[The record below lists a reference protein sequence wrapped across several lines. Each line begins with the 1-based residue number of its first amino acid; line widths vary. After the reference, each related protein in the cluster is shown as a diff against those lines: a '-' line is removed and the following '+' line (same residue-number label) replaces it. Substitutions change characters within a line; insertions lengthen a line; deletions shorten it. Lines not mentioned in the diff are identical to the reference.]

1 MILQKVIRSLYI
13 LFEGNAGDIACF
25 GKNGKLYD
33 NVNREVKMK
42 KELPIPKCFNDPAQ
56 AAERL
61 TELFVDIGQAR
72 DTKLNPP
79 PAQRAVF
86 RKLHGVAHGWL
97 ERHEGLPAE
106 WQVGIFS
113 HARLD
118 AWMRFSSDT
127 GPTDPDLGSMCGI
140 GLKLFGVS
148 GDNALGETGET
159 ADLIMQNIDRFF
171 LDTAKTM
178 VDFTYAGVVQH
189 DYDSYLAKHPSINA
203 VLNAMNAPRGSC
215 LTNSY
220 WAILPFHLGDE
231 IVKYRL
237 VPETVAEDVPDDS
250 NDYLKIDLAN
260 RLAERDYRFTL
271 EIQLRNNVET
281 MPLDKANIV
290 WPVDESPYVPVATL
304 VIPRQQIDTPGQAD
318 YGQNLSFNI
327 WRVPPANRPSDQ
339 SSIAVVRR
347 DFYAAGAA
355 MRQRANGQ
363 LTSDPAEPRAISPE
377 PPPADH
383 CIVKAVIHPAVG
395 IARVG
400 TSDEY
405 FYGPEV
411 TDPPPLPAGSY
422 RDKAKRLKRQAAR
435 FRIYGVN
442 ARGEIVRELTG
453 DAAGAKIEW
462 SVQLANQ
469 KAAWYG
475 FQLALDIPE
484 AHYAPPTTL
493 RNPGVADRSKLAITA
508 KPQSL
513 KGRSAKP
520 KRLEGKFMDIPVYL
534 GEAMT
539 DDAQRL
545 TVLGGKG
552 VSASADGSAAVTFA
566 NNEGW
571 YDDVSDGPVSA
582 KVTLNGEA
590 IEVIP
595 AWVVVA
601 PPNYGPQRK
610 SVRTMWD
617 LMRDV
622 AIKAGTLAAPTRPSF
637 ARDILPIFERMH
649 GLQWVNA
656 GFAAGFGWEGVFDLT
671 SCAALARL
679 GSTSAAYREQRR
691 VIYNNFRNFD
701 TDANSP
707 VPWPW
712 LYGDAMNIP
721 PVASPRQNSVLSDC
735 QMAML
740 WQWSEGNFDADYD
753 PNSCLPSNIDQVPM
767 AAQGDMLTRAALDF
781 CLADAFHPGC
791 EMTWP
796 VRTATMYMAPFRFK
810 HAAPGWVPPSPSE
823 ILTPDDVTIPNG
835 PLYGQMAGGITRWM
849 AVPWQT
855 DTSSCRSGYTPS
867 YDPYVPSFWPAR
879 VPNEVLTKENY
890 DIVMDKSRPLSERK
904 KAFANRE
911 AWIEPLGADGYTHQ
925 INNMV
930 HHFDFLGV
938 VEVREGPGDA
948 EFPATIEVEDYARLI
963 TPEQEDL
970 AQPKKQGAA
979 QRLRAGPAARS
990 GPVVRRGV
998 RSATE
1003 VDLSGIALVNRFPNG
1018 LPPQRG

>member
-1 MILQKVIRSLYI
+1 M
-13 LFEGNAGDIACF
+13 D
-25 GKNGKLYD
+25 
-33 NVNREVKMK
+33 
-42 KELPIPKCFNDPAQ
+42 KELPIPKCFDNPAD

-61 TELFVDIGQAR
+61 TEMFVEIGQAR
-72 DTKLNPP
+72 DTRLNPP

-86 RKLHGVAHGWL
+86 RKLHGVAHGRL
-97 ERHEGLPAE
+97 ERRDDVPEA
-106 WQVGIFS
+106 WRVGIFA
-113 HARLD
+113 HERLD

-140 GLKLFGVS
+140 GLKLFGVP
-148 GDNALGETGET
+148 GENALGETGET

-178 VDFTYAGVVQH
+178 VEFTYAGVVQH
-189 DYDSYLAKHPSINA
+189 DYDAYLARHPDINA
-203 VLNAMNAPRGSC
+203 VLTDMSAPRGSC
-215 LTNSY
+215 LTNTY
-220 WAILPFHLGDE
+220 WAILPFHLGDG

-237 VPETVAEDVPDDS
+237 VPETAPEDVPDDG
-250 NDYLKIDLAN
+250 NDYLRTDLAN
-260 RLAERDYRFTL
+260 RLAEREYRFTL
-271 EIQLRNNVET
+271 EVQPRTNPAT
-281 MPLDKANIV
+281 MPLDEANVV

-304 VIPRQQIDTPGQAD
+304 VIPRQDICAPGQAD

-327 WRVPPANRPSDQ
+327 WRVPPPNRPSED

-347 DFYAAGAA
+347 TVYAAGAA

-363 LTSDPAEPRAISPE
+363 LTSDPAEPRAAASAPFE
-377 PPPADH
+377 RDD
-383 CIVKAVIHPAVG
+383 CIVQAVIHPAIG

-411 TDPPPLPAGSY
+411 TDPAPLPPGSY
-422 RDKAKRLKRQAAR
+422 RDADKRLKRQAAR
-435 FRIYGVN
+435 FRLYGVN

-453 DAAGAKIEW
+453 CEPGAEIEW
-462 SVQLANQ
+462 TVELANR

-484 AHYAPPTTL
+484 ANYAPPTTL
-493 RNPGVADRSKLAITA
+493 RNPGVADRAALAITPG
-508 KPQSL
+508 PQVLGGAGAGPCRFDGS
-513 KGRSAKP
+513 
-520 KRLEGKFMDIPVYL
+520 FMGVDVYL

-539 DDAQRL
+539 DAEQRL

-552 VSASADGSAAVTFA
+552 VSASIDGSAAITFA

-571 YDDVSDGPVSA
+571 YDDVSDGPVTA
-582 KVTLNGEA
+582 RLKLNGEE
-590 IEVIP
+590 IQVIP

-637 ARDILPIFERMH
+637 ARDILPVFQRME

-671 SCAALARL
+671 SASALARL
-679 GSTSAAYREQRR
+679 GSTSPAWREQRR

-701 TDANSP
+701 ADANSP

-740 WQWSEGNFDADYD
+740 WQWAEGNFDADHD
-753 PNSCLPSNIDQVPM
+753 PAAQPPASIDDVPL
-767 AAQGDMLTRAALDF
+767 AEQGDMLTRAALEF

-796 VRTATMYMAPFRFK
+796 VRAATMYMAPFRFR
-810 HAAPGWVPPSPSE
+810 HAPAGWIAPQPSE
-823 ILTPDDVTIPNG
+823 VLTPDDVTIPIG

-855 DTSSCRSGYTPS
+855 DTSSCRSGYTSS

-890 DIVMDKSRPLSERK
+890 DIVMDKSRPLSERR

-911 AWIEPLGADGYTHQ
+911 AWIEPLGADGYTYQ
-925 INNMV
+925 INNMI

-948 EFPATIEVEDYARLI
+948 DFPATIEVEDYARLI
-963 TPEQEDL
+963 TPEQEQLTEPKL
-970 AQPKKQGAA
+970 AAA
-979 QRLRAGPAARS
+979 PVVRVAPAALPGPAAR
-990 GPVVRRGV
+990 RGE

-1018 LPPQRG
+1018 LPPQRR

>member
-1 MILQKVIRSLYI
+1 M
-13 LFEGNAGDIACF
+13 E
-25 GKNGKLYD
+25 
-33 NVNREVKMK
+33 
-42 KELPIPKCFNDPAQ
+42 KELPIPKCFDNPAD
-56 AAERL
+56 AAKRL
-61 TELFVDIGQAR
+61 TEMFVDIGQAR
-72 DTKLNPP
+72 DTRLNPP

-86 RKLHGVAHGWL
+86 RKLHGAANGFL
-97 ERHEGLPAE
+97 ERHEDMPQD
-106 WQVGIFS
+106 WRVGIFA
-113 HARLD
+113 HPRLK

-148 GDNALGETGET
+148 GENALGEVGDT

-171 LDTAKTM
+171 VDTAKTM
-178 VDFTYAGVVQH
+178 VEFTYAGVVQH
-189 DYDSYLAKHPSINA
+189 DYDAYLAKHPRINDI
-203 VLNAMNAPRGSC
+203 LNDMTAPRGSC
-215 LTNSY
+215 LTNTY
-220 WAILPFHLGDE
+220 WAILPFHLGEE

-237 VPETVAEDVPDDS
+237 VPETAPEDVPDDG
-250 NDYLKIDLAN
+250 NDYFRTDLTN
-260 RLAERDYRFTL
+260 RLAEREYRFVL
-271 EIQLRNNVET
+271 EIQRRTNPAT
-281 MPLDKANIV
+281 MPLDEANVV
-290 WPVDESPYVPVATL
+290 WPEKESPFVAVATL
-304 VIPRQQIDTPGQAD
+304 VIPRQRIDVPGQAD
-318 YGQNLSFNI
+318 YGQNLAFNI
-327 WRVPPANRPSDQ
+327 WRVPAANRPSDQ

-347 DFYAAGAA
+347 QVYATGAA
-355 MRQRANGQ
+355 MRHRANGQ
-363 LTSDPAEPRAISPE
+363 PVGDPTEPRAVDAE
-377 PPPADH
+377 PLERDD
-383 CIVKAVIHPAVG
+383 CIVQAVIHPAIG

-411 TDPPPLPAGSY
+411 TDPLPLPPGSY
-422 RDKAKRLKRQAAR
+422 RDNEKRLKRQAAR
-435 FRIYGVN
+435 FRVYGVN
-442 ARGEIVRELTG
+442 ARGEIVRELSGT
-453 DAAGAKIEW
+453 DSGATIEW

-484 AHYAPPTTL
+484 ANYAPPTTL
-493 RNPGVADRSKLAITA
+493 RNPGVADRTRLAIT
-508 KPQSL
+508 PEPCVL
-513 KGRSAKP
+513 KGAKAGP
-520 KRLEGKFMDIPVYL
+520 GRFEGRFMDIPVHL

-539 DDAQRL
+539 DDVQRL

-552 VSASADGSAAVTFA
+552 VSASVDGSAAITFA

-571 YDDVSDGPVSA
+571 YDDVSDGPVTA
-582 KVTLNGEA
+582 KVILNGEA
-590 IEVIP
+590 IQVIP

-622 AIKAGTLAAPTRPSF
+622 AIKSGKLAAPTRPSF
-637 ARDILPIFERMH
+637 ARDILPIFQRMH

-671 SCAALARL
+671 STAALARL
-679 GSTSAAYREQRR
+679 GSTSPAYREQRR

-721 PVASPRQNSVLSDC
+721 PVPSPRQNAVLSDC

-740 WQWSEGNFDADYD
+740 WQWSEGNFDADHD
-753 PNSCLPSNIDQVPM
+753 AATPPPTDIDQVPV
-767 AAQGDMLTRAALDF
+767 AEQGDMLTRAALEF

-796 VRTATMYMAPFRFK
+796 VRTATMYMEPFRFL
-810 HAAPGWVPPSPSE
+810 HAPKGWIAPQPSE
-823 ILTPDDVTIPNG
+823 VLTPDDVTIPYG
-835 PLYGQMAGGITRWM
+835 PLCGQTAGGITRWM

-867 YDPYVPSFWPAR
+867 YDPYVPTFWPAR

-890 DIVMDKSRPLSERK
+890 AIVMDKSRPLSERR

-930 HHFDFLGV
+930 QHFDFLGV
-938 VEVREGPGDA
+938 VEVRDGPGDA
-948 EFPATIEVEDYARLI
+948 DFPATIEVEDYARLI
-963 TPEQEDL
+963 TPEQEKL
-970 AQPKKQGAA
+970 TERRKPGTAPAPRIA
-979 QRLRAGPAARS
+979 PAAHP
-990 GPVVRRGV
+990 GPVERRGV

-1018 LPPQRG
+1018 LPPQRR

>member
-1 MILQKVIRSLYI
+1 M
-13 LFEGNAGDIACF
+13 D
-25 GKNGKLYD
+25 
-33 NVNREVKMK
+33 RES
-42 KELPIPKCFNDPAQ
+42 PIPKCFNDPAG
-56 AAERL
+56 AAQRL
-61 TELFVDIGQAR
+61 TEMFVDIGQAR
-72 DTKLNPP
+72 DTRLNPP

-86 RKLHGVAHGWL
+86 RKLHGVAVGWL
-97 ERHEGLPAE
+97 ERHEDIPQG
-106 WQVGIFS
+106 WRVGIF
-113 HARLD
+113 AQPRLE

-148 GDNALGETGET
+148 GENALGEVGNTS
-159 ADLIMQNIDRFF
+159 DLIMQNIDRFF
-171 LDTAKTM
+171 VDTAKTM
-178 VDFTYAGVVQH
+178 VEFTYAGVVQH
-189 DYDSYLAKHPSINA
+189 DYNAYLAKHPGIND
-203 VLNAMNAPRGSC
+203 VLNDMNAPRGSC
-215 LTNSY
+215 LTNTY

-237 VPETVAEDVPDDS
+237 VPETAPEDVPDDA
-250 NDYLKIDLAN
+250 NDYFKTDLTN
-260 RLAERDYRFTL
+260 RLAERDYRFVL
-271 EIQLRNNVET
+271 EIQRRTNPAT
-281 MPLDKANIV
+281 MPLDEANVV
-290 WPVDESPYVPVATL
+290 WPENESPYVPVATL
-304 VIPRQQIDTPGQAD
+304 VIPRQRIDAPGQSE
-318 YGQNLSFNI
+318 YGQNLAFNI
-327 WRVPPANRPSDQ
+327 WRVPQDNRPSEQ

-347 DFYAAGAA
+347 QVYAAGAA

-363 LTSDPAEPRAISPE
+363 PVSDPAEPRA
-377 PPPADH
+377 ADSDPLDRDD
-383 CIVKAVIHPAVG
+383 CIVQAVIHPAIG

-411 TDPPPLPAGSY
+411 TDPLPLPPGSY
-422 RDKAKRLKRQAAR
+422 RDKEKRLKRQAAR
-435 FRIYGVN
+435 FRVYGVN
-442 ARGEIVRELTG
+442 ARGQIVRELS
-453 DAAGAKIEW
+453 GAQSGATIEW
-462 SVQLANQ
+462 GVQLANQ

-484 AHYAPPTTL
+484 ANYAPPTTL
-493 RNPGVADRSKLAITA
+493 RNPGVADRARLAITP
-508 KPQSL
+508 KSSVL
-513 KGRSAKP
+513 KGAKAGAE
-520 KRLEGKFMDIPVYL
+520 RFEGSFMDIPVYL

-539 DDAQRL
+539 DAEQRL
-545 TVLGGKG
+545 TVLGGMG
-552 VSASADGSAAVTFA
+552 VSASVDGSAAITFA

-571 YDDVSDGPVSA
+571 YDDVSDGPVTA
-582 KVTLNGEA
+582 KVTLNGET
-590 IEVIP
+590 IQVIP

-622 AIKAGTLAAPTRPSF
+622 AIKSGKLAAPTRPSF
-637 ARDILPIFERMH
+637 ARDILPIFQRMH

-671 SCAALARL
+671 SPSALARL
-679 GSTSAAYREQRR
+679 GSTSPAYREQRR
-691 VIYNNFRNFD
+691 VIYNNFRDFD

-721 PVASPRQNSVLSDC
+721 PVASPRQNAVLSDC

-740 WQWSEGNFDADYD
+740 WQWSEGNFDADHD
-753 PNSCLPSNIDQVPM
+753 TVTTPQTDIDQVPV
-767 AAQGDMLTRAALDF
+767 AEQGDMLTRAALEF

-796 VRTATMYMAPFRFK
+796 VRTATMYMAPFRFR
-810 HAAPGWVPPSPSE
+810 HAPTGWIAPQPSE
-823 ILTPDDVTIPNG
+823 VLTPDDVTIPNG

-867 YDPYVPSFWPAR
+867 YDPYVPTFWPAR

-890 DIVMDKSRPLSERK
+890 AIVMDKTRPLSERR

-925 INNMV
+925 INNMIQ
-930 HHFDFLGV
+930 HFDFLGV

-948 EFPATIEVEDYARLI
+948 DFPATIEVEDYARLI
-963 TPEQEDL
+963 TPEQEKL
-970 AQPKKQGAA
+970 TQPRKSGTAPA
-979 QRLRAGPAARS
+979 LRIAPAS
-990 GPVVRRGV
+990 LPGPVERRGA

-1018 LPPQRG
+1018 LPPQRR